1 MTEIN
6 EIVVIVKWSGKE
18 YPLTDLTDQ
27 DTVEVLRHEI
37 FRKTQVRPERQK
49 LLNLKH
55 KGELQILEIVQHTER
70 VQHTDSANT
79 LCLCLQENRLQII

>member
-1 MTEIN
+1 MTFFSSFHIFNTYKILCSSCKMTEIK

-18 YPLTDLTDQ
+18 YPVTDLTDQ

-49 LLNLKH
+49 LLNLKY
-55 KGELQILEIVQHTER
+55 KGKNVE
-70 VQHTDSANT
+70 
-79 LCLCLQENRLQII
+79 

>member
-1 MTEIN
+1 MTDIN

-18 YPLTDLTDQ
+18 FPLTDLNDQ

-55 KGELQILEIVQHTER
+55 KGEYQITHKFQR
-70 VQHTDSANT
+70 
-79 LCLCLQENRLQII
+79 

>member
-1 MTEIN
+1 MTDFN
-6 EIVVIVKWSGKE
+6 EIVIVLKWSGKE

-27 DTVEVLRHEI
+27 DTVEMLRHEI

-55 KGELQILEIVQHTER
+55 KGK
-70 VQHTDSANT
+70 
-79 LCLCLQENRLQII
+79 